1 MPGIKGATRPISAAS
16 SPLVEIIGD
25 VDEGSEMP
33 NPRDFQRPSIRT
45 SKVMGE
51 TIREEEWAWSKTTLS
66 KFLAACPKMT
76 VLIPLDPN
84 NDGDDPKK
92 ARPAIVRIDGIPI
105 EIPKGLAVRVPRPV
119 GEIVA
124 QSQQK
129 FRTAQSQGLDLYTIK
144 ADATGDAALGAFQG
158 QMSDVDDVPASAWK
172 E

>member
-1 MPGIKGATRPISAAS
+1 MPGPKNATRPISAAS
-16 SPLVEIIGD
+16 SALVEVLGEAAD
-25 VDEGSEMP
+25 DTQMP
-33 NPRDFQRPSIRT
+33 DPRQFQRPTIRT
-45 SKVMGE
+45 SKVLGE
-51 TIREEEWAWSKTTLS
+51 TVREEEWAWTKTTLS

-92 ARPAIVRIDGIPI
+92 ARPAVVRIDGIPI
-105 EIPKGLAVRVPRPV
+105 EIPKGLSVRVPRPV

-144 ADATGDAALGAFQG
+144 ADATGDAALGAYQG
-158 QMSDVDDVPASAWK
+158 QMSDVDDVPASAWR